1 MCKVG
6 TVGKITDCQPEGSRF
21 NLWTGQG
28 LNFRRASFATLSV
41 DRAVKPRFSLSAFYR
56 GT

>member
-28 LNFRRASFATLSV
+28 LNFRRASFATPSV
-41 DRAVKPRFSLSAFYR
+41 DRAVKPRFSLSAFCR